1 MGLLA
6 TLFGGDK
13 EHPALDPSSPTMERI
28 ERNRALLEG
37 FAGKVKDKL
46 EIVPGERGIYV
57 FVGKPPDAFG
67 IVWFHDGE
75 ESNFKILMK
84 ERGLSAQK
92 VQLLSDELRE
102 AYKRNR
108 TEPRYSWALAGRK
121 VTVTPSP
128 ALEQQVAAIIR
139 GVTG

>member
-1 MGLLA
+1 MGFLD
-6 TLFGGDK
+6 TLFGGGK
-13 EHPALDPSSPTMERI
+13 QLPLLEASSPTAAVLERS
-28 ERNRALLEG
+28 RTKLED
-37 FAGKVKDKL
+37 FAARVKDKL
-46 EIVPGERGIYV
+46 EIVPGERGTYV

-92 VQLLSDELRE
+92 VQILSDQLRD
-102 AYKRNR
+102 AYKANR
-108 TEPRYSWALAGRK
+108 AEPRYAWKLGGRD
-121 VTVTPSP
+121 VTVTPS
-128 ALEQQVAAIIR
+128 ASLEQQVAAIIR

>member
-1 MGLLA
+1 MGFLD
-6 TLFGGDK
+6 TLFGGGK
-13 EHPALDPSSPTMERI
+13 QLPALDPSSPTAARL
-28 ERNRALLEG
+28 ERNRAKLEE
-37 FAGKVKDKL
+37 FATRVKDKL
-46 EIVPGERGIYV
+46 EIVPGERGTYV

-84 ERGLSAQK
+84 ERGLSAQT
-92 VQLLSDELRE
+92 VQLLSDQLRD
-102 AYKRNR
+102 AYSRNR
-108 TEPRYSWALAGRK
+108 AEPRYAWTLAGRDVK
-121 VTVTPSP
+121 VTPSA